1 MIKNFLE
8 TKTGRNFLIGVTV
21 FFVVVLGLTSYS
33 LFANTANREE
43 TTKKGQ
49 TEETAESKERL
60 GEYSATT
67 YSGKWYSNRSDE
79 MVLEL
84 KTDGTY
90 RASSWLAAG
99 KYYLVDNG
107 YLVLEDKEGTM
118 KKLKLQ
124 SRMGSTIFYLKEDKE
139 EIYFYPNEE
148 VKAKMEEEITEQAEA
163 AQQVISQA
171 WLDVLQQG
179 AWENTNTDRTFTLEF
194 KDGKLIQK
202 KIEEDKTVNELTYDY
217 RVVTVNPDQ
226 DGAVFVI
233 TKIDDNGR
241 KEEVSFSIGEKG
253 SKYALRGDPGSFNW
267 ITIYEKEYEAVS
279 PTQDGTTREEATK
292 KNV

>member
-33 LFANTANREE
+33 LFSNTANREE

-107 YLVLEDKEGTM
+107 YLVLEDKE
-118 KKLKLQ
+118 
-124 SRMGSTIFYLKEDKE
+124 

-148 VKAKMEEEITEQAEA
+148 VKVKMEEEITEQAEA

>member
-8 TKTGRNFLIGVTV
+8 TKTGRNFLIGITV

-33 LFANTANREE
+33 LFSNTANREE

-148 VKAKMEEEITEQAEA
+148 VKVKMEEEITEQAEA

>member
-33 LFANTANREE
+33 LFSNTANREE

-139 EIYFYPNEE
+139 EI
-148 VKAKMEEEITEQAEA
+148 TEQAEA

-171 WLDVLQQG
+171 WLDDLQQG

>member
-1 MIKNFLE
+1 MNNAGLNVLALAYMGDSIYEVYIRDYLISKNIVKVKDLQKEAIKFVSAKNQARFLRKMLE
-8 TKTGRNFLIGVTV
+8 DNYLNEEELDVVKRARNHKSRSSKSTDIITYKHSTALEALIG
-21 FFVVVLGLTSYS
+21 
-33 LFANTANREE
+33 
-43 TTKKGQ
+43 
-49 TEETAESKERL
+49 
-60 GEYSATT
+60 
-67 YSGKWYSNRSDE
+67 
-79 MVLEL
+79 
-84 KTDGTY
+84 
-90 RASSWLAAG
+90 
-99 KYYLVDNG
+99 YL
-107 YLVLEDKEGTM
+107 
-118 KKLKLQ
+118 
-124 SRMGSTIFYLKEDKE
+124 YLKEDKE

-148 VKAKMEEEITEQAEA
+148 VKVKMEEEITEQAEA

>member
-33 LFANTANREE
+33 LFSNTANREE
-43 TTKKGQ
+43 TNKKGQ

-84 KTDGTY
+84 KTDGIY

-148 VKAKMEEEITEQAEA
+148 VKVKMEEEITEQAEA

>member
-1 MIKNFLE
+1 
-8 TKTGRNFLIGVTV
+8 
-21 FFVVVLGLTSYS
+21 
-33 LFANTANREE
+33 
-43 TTKKGQ
+43 
-49 TEETAESKERL
+49 
-60 GEYSATT
+60 
-67 YSGKWYSNRSDE
+67 

-148 VKAKMEEEITEQAEA
+148 VKVKMEEEITEQAEA

-202 KIEEDKTVNELTYDY
+202 KSKKTKRLMSSLMIIVLSPSTQIKTVQYLSSRKSTI
-217 RVVTVNPDQ
+217 TV
-226 DGAVFVI
+226 
-233 TKIDDNGR
+233 
-241 KEEVSFSIGEKG
+241 EKKKFL
-253 SKYALRGDPGSFNW
+253 SLL
-267 ITIYEKEYEAVS
+267 EKKARNM
-279 PTQDGTTREEATK
+279 P
-292 KNV
+292 